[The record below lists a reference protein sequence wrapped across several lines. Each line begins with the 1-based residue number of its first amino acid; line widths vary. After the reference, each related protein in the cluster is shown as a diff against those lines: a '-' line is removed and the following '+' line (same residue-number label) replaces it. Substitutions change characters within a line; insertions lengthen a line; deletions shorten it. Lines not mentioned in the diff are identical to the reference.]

1 MSFIPK
7 GRGNYCSDILRRD
20 LLGCYTVAHFSSQ
33 KVIFYSD
40 IWITQPSV
48 SYMLYS
54 FILLIDTQQH
64 VGFSNL
70 YIVLHIFFLVCVKQK
85 YWRCCSEK
93 VLPREKKKK
102 KKKSKDTNNLYL
114 FKFLAGLLNAG
125 ESLELPCLW

>member
-40 IWITQPSV
+40 IKYHSSSGITQPSV

-85 YWRCCSEK
+85 YWGCCSEK

-102 KKKSKDTNNLYL
+102 KKRSQKTLIICICSN
-114 FKFLAGLLNAG
+114 FWQG
-125 ESLELPCLW
+125 C